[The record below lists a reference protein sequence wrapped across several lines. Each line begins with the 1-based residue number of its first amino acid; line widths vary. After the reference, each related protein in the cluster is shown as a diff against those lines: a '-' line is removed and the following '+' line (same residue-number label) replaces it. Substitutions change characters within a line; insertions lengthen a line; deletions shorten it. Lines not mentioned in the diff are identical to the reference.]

1 MFRLKD
7 SMESW
12 KVKLYNSNSFTSS
25 DIEELESHLL
35 DEIDILKNKDL
46 SEEEA
51 FYIAC
56 SRLGS
61 VELLS
66 SEFTKIN
73 TNSIYL
79 KRVVWFLGGYI
90 LISFIQKLITIFS
103 LFLTTYIAKK
113 IYAITTFNSDPFFY
127 LNLTISIVISIIFL
141 YFLFS
146 TRYQL
151 LLKIQSVF
159 NYLFTFKKFILMLLF
174 IILIIMNS
182 LGFTILQSLIIS
194 RIDIVILQKMMMG
207 ENIFI
212 IIWSMILCMIFLS
225 LTFRKSK

>member
-12 KVKLYNSNSFTSS
+12 KGKLYNSNSFTSS

-103 LFLTTYIAKK
+103 LFLTTYIAEK
-113 IYAITTFNSDPFFY
+113 IYAITTFDSDPFLY
-127 LNLTISIVISIIFL
+127 LNFTISIVISIIFL